1 MSTISIEAFMAA
13 VEAAEQRLVSG
24 EAKARQAK
32 ALLLQAEKARD
43 EAAARQTEAEQ
54 QLAAIEVALRKA
66 RTLRAL
72 TGDEVIFQGEALLEQ
87 TRTEAQAEMTR
98 LQAEAEAAQ
107 AEVEQLLATPEVQAY
122 LDYREAQE
130 RAQQQ
135 AREQA
140 RRSLEAQLAALR
152 PGAALGQGAKP
163 LADLAAQAEKAGF
176 PDLAAQA
183 RDAAEAACQVAE
195 AQAQAEVALRKRRLI
210 RWAERRA
217 RQAQPGDFVF
227 VTRKIVGKDEEAGDE
242 MGVAVHLRPLP
253 AQSGRLRF
261 QVITALGIENPPDEY
276 GDVPARGRVW
286 RWRNPPAGEPEG
298 LTDTQAGM
306 VAQIV
311 RGKLRSGWAINRA
324 NGRLAHRAAEERE
337 AARKSQI
344 TIAEDAKTVEG
355 AEGASEVQP
364 AVPVSQSEEHQPAEL
379 ELQPSKAAATGS
391 LEGLS
396 SQVTARLRRVGLNT
410 QEAVE
415 ELLATGETVFLALP
429 GIGSATLV
437 AVQTWLSA
445 STQADVAEAESESQ
459 PQADDQATDGVL
471 QSDAEAQIQ
480 PQAESVSPA
489 EEQAEGEDKSDAEVQ
504 SQPQLQPQ
512 AGSVP
517 LGEERVEG
525 AGQDNAEAQSESQ
538 PQPRPP
544 AESEPPGWE
553 GAEVEGQDETE
564 SQSQVRPQRQFQPQ
578 AQVPDPTIIVEGDGV
593 SGPRLAGWRGVALVG
608 LTPVARRLGLEE
620 IQMLV
625 HEEEGQGQATL
636 LVYWPGGE
644 ITISHPADG
653 RAGQMRA
660 LREVIGQIRAQVP
673 A

>member
-1 MSTISIEAFMAA
+1 MAA

-54 QLAAIEVALRKA
+54 QLAAIEAALRKA

-72 TGDEVIFQGEALLEQ
+72 MGDEVISQGEALLEQ
-87 TRTEAQAEMTR
+87 TRAEAQAEMTR

-130 RAQQQ
+130 RTQHQ

-140 RRSLEAQLAALR
+140 RESLEAQLAALR

-183 RDAAEAACQVAE
+183 RDAAEAACQVAQ
-195 AQAQAEVALRKRRLI
+195 AQAQAEVALRKRRMI

-227 VTRKIVGKDEEAGDE
+227 VTRKVVGKDEEAGDE
-242 MGVAVHLRPLP
+242 MGVALHLRPLP

-261 QVITALGIENPPDEY
+261 QVITALGIENPPGEY

-298 LTDTQAGM
+298 LTEVQAGM

-344 TIAEDAKTVEG
+344 TIAEDAKVVEG
-355 AEGASEVQP
+355 AEGASEVRP
-364 AVPVSQSEEHQPAEL
+364 AVPVSQSPQSEDHQPAEP
-379 ELQPSKAAATGS
+379 EPQPSKAKATGD

-410 QEAVE
+410 REAVE

-429 GIGSATLV
+429 GIGSATLA
-437 AVQTWLSA
+437 AVQTWLGA
-445 STQADVAEAESESQ
+445 PTQANATETEAESQ
-459 PQADDQATDGVL
+459 PQAEDQATDGVL
-471 QSDAEAQIQ
+471 QSDAEAEIQ

-504 SQPQLQPQ
+504 SQPQLQPP

-517 LGEERVEG
+517 LAGERVECE
-525 AGQDNAEAQSESQ
+525 GQDDAEAQAQ
-538 PQPRPP
+538 PQP
-544 AESEPPGWE
+544 
-553 GAEVEGQDETE
+553 QL
-564 SQSQVRPQRQFQPQ
+564 QLQ
-578 AQVPDPTIIVEGDGV
+578 AQVPDPMIIVEGDGV
-593 SGPRLAGWRGVALVG
+593 SGQRLAGWRGVALVG

-636 LVYWPGGE
+636 VVYWPGGE
-644 ITISHPADG
+644 TTISHPADG

>member
-54 QLAAIEVALRKA
+54 QLAVIEAALRKA

-130 RAQQQ
+130 RTQQQ

-183 RDAAEAACQVAE
+183 RDAAEAACQVAQ
-195 AQAQAEVALRKRRLI
+195 AQAQAEVALRKRRLV

-227 VTRKIVGKDEEAGDE
+227 VTRKVVGKDEEAGDE
-242 MGVAVHLRPLP
+242 MGVALHLRPLP

-261 QVITALGIENPPDEY
+261 QVITALGMENPPGEY

-298 LTDTQAGM
+298 LTEVQAGM

-344 TIAEDAKTVEG
+344 TIAEDAKAVEG
-355 AEGASEVQP
+355 AEGASEVRP
-364 AVPVSQSEEHQPAEL
+364 AVPVSQSPQSEDHQPAEP
-379 ELQPSKAAATGS
+379 EPQPSKVKATGD

-410 QEAVE
+410 REAVE

-429 GIGSATLV
+429 GIGSATLA

-445 STQADVAEAESESQ
+445 STQADVAEVEAESE
-459 PQADDQATDGVL
+459 PQADGQATDVVL
-471 QSDAEAQIQ
+471 QSDAEAEIQ

-489 EEQAEGEDKSDAEVQ
+489 EEQAEGEDKSDAEA
-504 SQPQLQPQ
+504 QP
-512 AGSVP
+512 
-517 LGEERVEG
+517 
-525 AGQDNAEAQSESQ
+525 ESQ
-538 PQPRPP
+538 PQPQPP

-564 SQSQVRPQRQFQPQ
+564 AQSQVQPQ
-578 AQVPDPTIIVEGDGV
+578 PQPQPQLHAQVPDPTIIVEGDGV
-593 SGPRLAGWRGVALVG
+593 SRQRLAGWRGVALVG

-636 LVYWPGGE
+636 VVYWPGGE
-644 ITISHPADG
+644 TTISHPADG
-653 RAGQMRA
+653 RVGQMRA
-660 LREVIGQIRAQVP
+660 LREVISHLQAAVP
-673 A
+673 AV

>member
-1 MSTISIEAFMAA
+1 MSTVSIPSIEAFMAA

-54 QLAAIEVALRKA
+54 QLAAIEAALRKA

-72 TGDEVIFQGEALLEQ
+72 MGDEVISQGEALLEQ
-87 TRTEAQAEMTR
+87 TRAEAQAEMTR

-130 RAQQQ
+130 RTQHQ

-140 RRSLEAQLAALR
+140 RESLEAQLAALR

-183 RDAAEAACQVAE
+183 RDAAEAACQVAQ
-195 AQAQAEVALRKRRLI
+195 AQAQAEVALRKRRMI

-227 VTRKIVGKDEEAGDE
+227 VTRKVVGKDEEAGDE
-242 MGVAVHLRPLP
+242 MGVALHLRSLP
-253 AQSGRLRF
+253 ARSGRLRF
-261 QVITALGIENPPDEY
+261 QVITALGIENPPGEY

-298 LTDTQAGM
+298 LTEVQAGM

-324 NGRLAHRAAEERE
+324 NGRLARQVAEERE

-344 TIAEDAKTVEG
+344 TIAEDAKVVEG
-355 AEGASEVQP
+355 AEGASEVRP
-364 AVPVSQSEEHQPAEL
+364 AVPVSQSPQSEDHQPAEP
-379 ELQPSKAAATGS
+379 EPQPSKAAATGG
-391 LEGLS
+391 LKGLS

-410 QEAVE
+410 RQAVE
-415 ELLATGETVFLALP
+415 ELLATGDAVFLALP
-429 GIGSATLV
+429 GIGSATLA

-445 STQADVAEAESESQ
+445 PTQTDVTETESESESEPQADGRATAGVVQDEAEAE
-459 PQADDQATDGVL
+459 T
-471 QSDAEAQIQ
+471 Q

-489 EEQAEGEDKSDAEVQ
+489 EEQAEGEDKSDAEVRA
-504 SQPQLQPQ
+504 QPQLQPQ

-517 LGEERVEG
+517 LTEERVEG
-525 AGQDNAEAQSESQ
+525 EGQDDAEAQ
-538 PQPRPP
+538 PQP
-544 AESEPPGWE
+544 
-553 GAEVEGQDETE
+553 
-564 SQSQVRPQRQFQPQ
+564 QPQ

-593 SGPRLAGWRGVALVG
+593 SGQRLAGWRGVALVG

-636 LVYWPGGE
+636 VVYWPGGE
-644 ITISHPADG
+644 TTISHPADG

-660 LREVIGQIRAQVP
+660 LREVIGQIQAQVP